1 MPQEIVGSPVIGY
14 LGSLDRARGL
24 EFLLEALVRVRDRF
38 PDASLL
44 FIGDATEDVDRRWL
58 KAKAEEF
65 NLGGAI
71 VWTGWLPRGNAWE
84 YLRHADIAVSLVPRG
99 ELFDVSSP
107 TKVVE
112 YLALGL
118 PVVAN
123 DLPDQQEVLSESG
136 AGFSV
141 ESKVPEFADAIVR
154 ILQDPALSAAMRA
167 AGPPYVRARR
177 SYAVI
182 GARVAEV
189 YSRLLSRSGEPGG
202 K

>member
-1 MPQEIVGSPVIGY
+1 V
-14 LGSLDRARGL
+14 LDSA
-24 EFLLEALVRVRDRF
+24 
-38 PDASLL
+38 
-44 FIGDATEDVDRRWL
+44 
-58 KAKAEEF
+58 
-65 NLGGAI
+65 
-71 VWTGWLPRGNAWE
+71 
-84 YLRHADIAVSLVPRG
+84 
-99 ELFDVSSP
+99 SP

-123 DLPDQQEVLSESG
+123 NQPDQHQVLTESG

-141 ESKVPEFADAIVR
+141 ESKVPEFADAIVK
-154 ILQDPALSAAMRA
+154 ILQDPALSAAMRK

-189 YSRLLSRSGEPGG
+189 YRRILPGCGASGSELDIWS
-202 K
+202 